1 VRAGVGHDGRVTE
14 HLPADELAPD
24 VPVPRSRAVRRAL
37 GDEGPDWDP
46 RGPVVRRDPVVAYDG
61 MRGACPVAK
70 GPDGAWTLF
79 SHAHVMRAALDPE
92 TFSNAVSAHL
102 QVPNGLDGPVHTA
115 YRAVVDRYFTPER
128 MAALEPVVQRVAD
141 DLVAELAVPGAV
153 DAVILGS
160 HFAVRAQSAW
170 LGWPHDVWG
179 DLLQWM
185 ADNQA
190 ATRSRDPERTA
201 EVARRFDAIIRSL
214 TDARRA
220 AGDAAPDDVTTE
232 LLRERVDGREL
243 TDAEVVSILRN
254 WTGGDLGSMA
264 LAAGVVLTYLAD
276 HPDLQA
282 RLRSGVSDAELDAV
296 LDEVLRIDDPFV
308 ANRRV
313 ATRDVV
319 VGGRE
324 IARGDRVFLN
334 WTAANRDRR
343 VFGDPDAFDPEGN
356 APYNLV
362 YGIGKH
368 VCPGRPL
375 ATLELRVLTR
385 AVLAATTAV
394 EPDPRRRRERAEPPV
409 GGYAVA
415 PLLLR

>member
-1 VRAGVGHDGRVTE
+1 MTE

-24 VPVPRSRAVRRAL
+24 VPLPRSRAVRRAH
-37 GDEGPDWDP
+37 GDDDRPDWDP
-46 RGPVVRRDPVVAYDG
+46 RGPAVRRDPVAAYDA
-61 MRGACPVAK
+61 MRGACPVAH

-79 SHAHVMRAALDPE
+79 SHAHVVRAALDPV
-92 TFSNAVSAHL
+92 TFSSAVSAHL
-102 QVPNGLDGPVHTA
+102 QVPNGLDGPEHTA
-115 YRAVVDRYFTPER
+115 MRAVVEKYFTPER
-128 MAALEPVVQRVAD
+128 MAALEPVVARVAA
-141 DLVAELAVPGAV
+141 DLVAELPVPGAV
-153 DAVILGS
+153 DAVVLGS

-170 LGWPHDVWG
+170 LGWPTDLAP
-179 DLLQWM
+179 DLLTWM

-201 EVARRFDAIIRSL
+201 EVAARFDAIIRSL
-214 TDARRA
+214 TDARRT
-220 AGDAAPDDVTTE
+220 AGEAAPDDVTTE
-232 LLRERVDGREL
+232 LVRERVDGRPL
-243 TDAEVVSILRN
+243 TDEEIVSILRN

-282 RLRSGVSDAELDAV
+282 RLRTGVTDAELDAAI
-296 LDEVLRIDDPFV
+296 DEILRIDDPFV

-313 ATRDVV
+313 ATREVGL
-319 VGGRE
+319 GGRTV
-324 IARGDRVFLN
+324 APGDRVFLN
-334 WTAANRDRR
+334 WTAANRDRQ
-343 VFGDPDAFDPEGN
+343 VFGDPDAFDPVEH

-375 ATLELRVLTR
+375 ATLELRALVR
-385 AVLAATTAV
+385 AVLAATTSVA
-394 EPDPRRRRERAEPPV
+394 PDPRHARRRAEPPV

-415 PLLLR
+415 PVLMS

>member
-1 VRAGVGHDGRVTE
+1 MTE

-24 VPVPRSRAVRRAL
+24 AAPAPRSRATRRAL
-37 GDEGPDWDP
+37 RDEGGPDWNP
-46 RGPVVRRDPVVAYDG
+46 RGPAVRRDPVAAYDG
-61 MRGACPVAK
+61 MRGACPVAH

-92 TFSNAVSAHL
+92 TFSSAVSTHL
-102 QVPNGLDGPVHTA
+102 QVPNGMDGPTHTA
-115 YRAVVDRYFTPER
+115 FRAVVDRYFTPER
-128 MAALEPVVQRVAD
+128 MAALEPEVRAVATA
-141 DLVAELAVPGAV
+141 LVAELPVPGPV

-170 LGWPHDVWG
+170 LGWPTDLAG
-179 DLLQWM
+179 DLLAWM

-190 ATRSRDPERTA
+190 ATRSRDRARTA
-201 EVARRFDAIIRSL
+201 EVAERFDAIIRSL
-214 TDARRA
+214 TQARRD
-220 AGDAAPDDVTTE
+220 AGGRAPDDVTTE
-232 LLRERVDGREL
+232 LVRERVDGRPL
-243 TDAEVVSILRN
+243 TDEEIVSVLRN

-264 LAAGVVLTYLAD
+264 LAAGVVLTHLAD
-276 HPDLQA
+276 HPDLQD
-282 RLRSGVSDAELDAV
+282 RLRTGVPDAELDAA

-313 ATRDVV
+313 ATRDVTL
-319 VGGRE
+319 GGRR
-324 IARGDRVFLN
+324 IAAGDRVFLN

-343 VFGDPDAFDPEGN
+343 IFGDPDVFDPAGN

-385 AVLAATTAV
+385 AVLAATTAI
-394 EPDPRRRRERAEPPV
+394 EPDPRRRRERALPPV

-415 PLLLR
+415 PLRLR